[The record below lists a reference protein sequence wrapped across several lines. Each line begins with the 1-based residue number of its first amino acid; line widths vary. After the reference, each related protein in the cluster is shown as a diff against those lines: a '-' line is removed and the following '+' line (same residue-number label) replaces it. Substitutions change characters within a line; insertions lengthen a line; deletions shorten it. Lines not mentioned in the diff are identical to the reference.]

1 MASGKNLGLLM
12 DMGITMVLPAIFI
25 RVITFKKVNR
35 VMIDKSIGVLKYK
48 LLKNFLVLGALVS
61 VTL

>member
-35 VMIDKSIGVLKYK
+35 VMIDKSLGVLKYK
-48 LLKNFLVLGALVS
+48 L
-61 VTL
+61 